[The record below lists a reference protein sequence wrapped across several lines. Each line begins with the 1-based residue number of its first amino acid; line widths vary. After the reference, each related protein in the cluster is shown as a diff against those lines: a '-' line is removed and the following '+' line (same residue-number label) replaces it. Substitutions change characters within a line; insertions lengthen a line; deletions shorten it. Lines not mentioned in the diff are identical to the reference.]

1 MLVGTAMF
9 DAAHHVPV
17 LIYPNPLNPKR
28 YVVLNSGF
36 TFREYDYLNNARAG
50 SQAPG
55 LRGDRHQRAGI
66 GSCTRRRRNGGVLH
80 RGVGVARDQLI
91 PRPSEGPS
99 RDLGRDRPS
108 LKLSMHGLPS
118 GNLAGIVNFMKQ
130 LLRELANAL
139 FIILGILSAGM
150 GIHGFLISS
159 HFIDGGVT
167 GISML
172 VSKVLGIPLPIL
184 VLAINMPFIGLGY
197 RQIGRTFAIRS
208 ALAIMGLSLCLATVH
223 YPDVTPDKLLTAV
236 FGGFFIGAG
245 MGLAMRGGAVLDGT
259 DIAALLISKKSHLFR
274 VGDVILGLNIVI
286 FLTAEFF
293 LGVEPAL
300 YSILTY
306 LSATKTLDFLLH
318 GLEEYTA
325 ITIVSERSAAIR
337 EALTLGLGR
346 GVTVYKGRGG
356 MSGADQEI
364 LFCVVTRLEIG
375 KVMNIVEDL
384 DDSAFITIG
393 ALAEVKG
400 GVLRKT
406 AHH

>member
-1 MLVGTAMF
+1 
-9 DAAHHVPV
+9 
-17 LIYPNPLNPKR
+17 
-28 YVVLNSGF
+28 
-36 TFREYDYLNNARAG
+36 
-50 SQAPG
+50 
-55 LRGDRHQRAGI
+55 
-66 GSCTRRRRNGGVLH
+66 
-80 RGVGVARDQLI
+80 
-91 PRPSEGPS
+91 
-99 RDLGRDRPS
+99 
-108 LKLSMHGLPS
+108 
-118 GNLAGIVNFMKQ
+118 MKQ
-130 LLRELANAL
+130 LLRELSNAL

-159 HFIDGGVT
+159 NFIDGGVT

-172 VSKVLGIPLPIL
+172 LANVLGIPLPIL
-184 VLAINMPFIGLGY
+184 ILAINLPFIGLGY
-197 RQIGRTFAIRS
+197 RQIGRAFAIRS
-208 ALAIMGLSLCLATVH
+208 SLAMTGLSACLATIH

-259 DIAALLISKKSHLFR
+259 DIAALLISKRSHLFR
-274 VGDVILGLNIVI
+274 VGDVILGLNILI

-337 EALTLGLGR
+337 EALTVGLGR
-346 GVTVYKGRGG
+346 GVTIYKGRGG

-364 LFCVVTRLEIG
+364 LLCVVTRLEIG
-375 KVMNIVEDL
+375 KVLNIAQDL
-384 DDSAFITIG
+384 DDSSFITIHP
-393 ALAEVKG
+393 LAEVKG
-400 GVLRKT
+400 GVLKKT